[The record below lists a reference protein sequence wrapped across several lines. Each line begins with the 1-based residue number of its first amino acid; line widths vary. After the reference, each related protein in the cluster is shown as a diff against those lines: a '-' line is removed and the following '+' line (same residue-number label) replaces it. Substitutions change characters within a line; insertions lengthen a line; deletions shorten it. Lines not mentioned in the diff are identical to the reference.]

1 MIKRKKINRNKV
13 KSGMSRRKK
22 ILLSAMIAS
31 SLLFADGTY
40 VYADGGQQFHGIS
53 VNVDGAGGEPGNNY
67 NNDGAGYWSV
77 AIGMRASSRA
87 GYGTAVGPFAKAD
100 ALGSNATG
108 FYAQA
113 LGEYSAAYGAGAKAI
128 NGLGVAFGQ
137 GAVVSFGKP
146 LKEEEYNTLPE
157 SYKKLFTAV
166 RTEEAK
172 TVYYQTKILL
182 QDGSTQDQ
190 KICSV
195 AIGAS
200 AAARDNNA
208 VAIGYRS
215 SADEMGAVGIGAFTE
230 AKGKQGLA
238 LGYVAKAIGDFST
251 AVGQWSQANGDHA
264 VAIGYGAIT
273 EKNQAGVAIG
283 YESHSMR
290 VGGKGWNPVTDQVWD
305 DSEAQIEAL
314 GLKEKVKALDEE
326 IAQKQAL
333 EQKAK
338 KDLAEYPD
346 DPGLIEKARVAH
358 NETAKAKEK
367 KNKLFAT
374 WKTPTG
380 DVAVGNSDTGMTRQI
395 TGVAAGSE
403 DTDAVNVAQLKA
415 LNRKNV
421 TQLNALNSKVD
432 TFDTK
437 IENVKKIV
445 DDNKIHYFAVGPDNE
460 KNYTPEGNYN
470 NDGVEQHGGI
480 AIGFNASSKDGDGIA
495 IGKSAQARGWQSIGI
510 GEITYSIGDFSTSI
524 GTRAQAFGE
533 RASAYGSLARA
544 YGANGVAIGTGTL
557 VASKKA
563 ITKAEF
569 DLLSK
574 EQKAWYNTDKV
585 NQQEFYQY
593 RGIDKDGEVKD
604 IETNGTAVGNGAKS
618 IGSGGTAVGHGASSI
633 GTSGVAVG
641 DHAKASDI
649 DNVNG
654 SDFGVAIGAYSQNK
668 VAQGV
673 ALGASSVS
681 DRAENILGYLPNKN
695 GIIENLEEAMEAVGK
710 GKEFTD
716 LKNEYTQTQAQM
728 NAAKVASDGNPGN
741 PELKTKYE
749 QAKQKFDALTT
760 KYAIMTAPWTS
771 RKGAVSIG
779 NDKKGQTRQ
788 LIGVAAGS
796 EDTDAVNV
804 AQLKALND
812 KVDKASI
819 HYFSVKSG
827 KPAKLDGTNWS
838 NDGATGEDAVAI
850 GSKTKAQGKSSTALG
865 TGAKAQGKSSTALG
879 NAAKAEKESS
889 TALGYRAIAKGESS
903 TALGYSAK
911 AQGKS
916 STALGYEAK
925 AQGVSSTAL
934 GNAAKAEKESS
945 TALGYRAI
953 AKGVSSMALGHG
965 AIAEKDYSTALGRE
979 AQALVD
985 GSVALGEGTV
995 AGRAAGKVGY
1005 VASAGDTTFDAVL
1018 TALGKKTDYDNWTA
1032 TINPL
1037 KETYDNLTKAYFGAQ
1052 SSREGVAAKDAL
1064 DKWKGEHKEFLDALE
1079 EKSKLEA
1086 TWRATKA
1093 AVSVGVDGVN
1103 KAGNRII
1110 ESRQITHVAAGSEDT
1125 DAVNVAQ
1132 LKALNDK
1139 VDKGAIHYFSVNSSK
1154 PANPAGTNWSND
1166 GATGKDAV
1174 AIGNGA
1180 IAKALDS
1187 TALGTGAQ
1195 AEGLYSTAL
1204 GYQAQAKGND
1214 STALG
1219 NGAIAKAQSS
1229 TALGY
1234 KAQAQGGSSTAL
1246 GYEAQ
1251 AEGLCSTALGQFA
1264 HAKGDDSTALGSS
1277 AKALGKISMALGQGA
1292 QAQGNF
1298 SMALGNAAQAQG
1310 LFSTAL
1316 GQHAIA
1322 QGNDSTALGQG
1333 AQATVNGSVALGEG
1347 TVAGREAGK
1356 VGYVES
1362 AGGKTLDDVLTAS
1375 GKKAYYNKLKETIN
1389 KSKAEYESLKEACL
1403 VEDENEK
1410 ADAEEQLETWKGE
1423 HKDFFDA
1430 LEEKSKLEAT
1440 WKATK
1445 AAVSVG
1451 GESVDEAGNK
1461 IIATRQITGVAAGSE
1476 DTDAVNVA
1484 QLKAL
1489 NDKVDKGSVH
1499 YFSVKSTDQG
1509 TGSNWDNDGATGDGA
1524 VAIGNRAQAE
1534 GLYSTA
1540 LGQYA
1545 QAKEDSST
1553 ALGNGAQAL
1562 NAHATALGN
1571 GAQAEGLYSTALG
1584 YLSEAK
1590 GYSSAALGQ
1599 FSEAQGQYSMALGY
1613 GAQAEGLYSMAL
1625 GYGAE
1630 AQGDSS
1636 MALGQGAQAPVD
1648 GSVALGEGTVTG
1660 RKAGTVGYLASAGG
1674 TTFDAVLTA
1683 LGKKTDYDNWT
1694 TTINPLKEEYDK
1706 LTQAYFDA
1714 GHSNNDAEKA
1724 ELEAWKGQHAN
1735 FIEALTAK
1743 EKLEATWKA
1752 TKAAVSVGA
1761 DGVNEAGNRIIES
1774 RQITNVAAGT
1784 QDTDAVNV
1792 AQLKALEKGSVHY
1805 FSVNSTDKGA
1815 DSNWKNDGA
1824 TGEDAVA
1831 IGIGTQAKGYASTA
1845 VGYEANVQGDNSTA
1859 LGRKAQAQGGSS
1871 TALGDRAKAAADNGV
1886 AIGTRSEAQVDGS
1899 VALGEGTVA
1908 GREAGTVGYLV
1919 SAAGTTFDDVLT
1931 ALGKK
1936 TEYYKWK
1943 ATIDASIAE
1952 YHRLAL
1958 EYFTAHGD
1966 SDKAVAKDK
1975 LDKWKVQHPEFV
1987 NALEEKSKLEATWKA
2002 TKAAVSVGRDS
2013 PDQVGNRISR
2023 QITNVAAGTK
2033 DTDAVNVAQL
2043 KALNSKV
2050 TTNTGDITTLKKGWT
2065 LEDGN
2070 ATKGTKTVKA
2080 EDTVKV
2086 TGDDYITAT
2095 VDNDGLK
2102 LGMNVTKLNTQI
2114 NNQIDSSE
2122 TVKAKM
2128 NSWVLKAASDKDAE
2142 KAGKTI
2148 NNTDNDVTFDVE
2160 AGQGLTVARDGAT
2173 IKYGVNNKQLVGN
2186 INSGNTAVTNIS
2198 AKFSVTD
2205 GTNTKAVNLGKDKN
2219 NNVKFLGTAGETTV
2233 TVGGNDDAPTVTVGL
2248 GAKFKKQVTDNTSNI
2263 AENKTA
2269 IGKNTTAI
2277 SENKTAI
2284 GENKTA

>member
-1 MIKRKKINRNKV
+1 MDKRNRRNRNKLKIHQGDV
-13 KSGMSRRKK
+13 WGHMYSWRNKISLRKHK
-22 ILLSAMIAS
+22 KVLLLAMIAG
-31 SLLFADGTY
+31 SLIFTDGLYTTY
-40 VYADGGQQFHGIS
+40 VYADGGQQIHGIS
-53 VNVDGAGGEPGNNY
+53 VNVDPGGEPGNNY
-67 NNDGAGYWSV
+67 NNDGAGYLGV
-77 AIGMRASSRA
+77 AIGNRASSQA

-100 ALGSNATG
+100 ALYSNATG

-113 LGEYSAAYGAGAKAI
+113 LGQYSAAYGAGAKAI

-137 GAVVSFGKP
+137 GAVVSLGKP
-146 LKEEEYNTLPE
+146 LKEEEYNGLPE
-157 SYKKLFTAV
+157 PYKKLFTAV

-182 QDGSTQDQ
+182 KDGSTQDQ
-190 KICSV
+190 SICSV

-290 VGGKGWNPVTDQVWD
+290 IGGKGWNPVTDQVWD
-305 DSEAQIEAL
+305 DSEAQIESL

-326 IAQKQAL
+326 IAKKQAL
-333 EQKAK
+333 EQQAK
-338 KDLAEYPD
+338 EALAKFPNDPD
-346 DPGLIEKARVAH
+346 LIEKARVAH
-358 NETAKAKEK
+358 NEKAEADEK

-437 IENVKKIV
+437 IETVKKIAEG
-445 DDNKIHYFAVGPDNE
+445 NKIHYFSVGPDNE
-460 KNYTPEGNYN
+460 KGYPVGENYN

-480 AIGFNASSKDGDGIA
+480 AIGFDASSKDGDGIA

-593 RGIDKDGEVKD
+593 RGINKDGEVKD

-695 GIIENLEEAMEAVGK
+695 GIIEYFEDAMEAVGK

-716 LKNEYTQTQAQM
+716 LKNEYTQVQAQM

-812 KVDKASI
+812 KVDKGSI
-819 HYFSVKSG
+819 HYFSVNSS

-865 TGAKAQGKSSTALG
+865 TGAKAQGK
-879 NAAKAEKESS
+879 
-889 TALGYRAIAKGESS
+889 
-903 TALGYSAK
+903 
-911 AQGKS
+911 
-916 STALGYEAK
+916 
-925 AQGVSSTAL
+925 SSTAL

-1052 SSREGVAAKDAL
+1052 SFREGVAAKDAL

-1139 VDKGAIHYFSVNSSK
+1139 VDKGSIHYFSVNSTDQGVGS
-1154 PANPAGTNWSND
+1154 NWDND

-1204 GYQAQAKGND
+1204 GY
-1214 STALG
+1214 
-1219 NGAIAKAQSS
+1219 
-1229 TALGY
+1229 
-1234 KAQAQGGSSTAL
+1234 
-1246 GYEAQ
+1246 
-1251 AEGLCSTALGQFA
+1251 
-1264 HAKGDDSTALGSS
+1264 
-1277 AKALGKISMALGQGA
+1277 
-1292 QAQGNF
+1292 
-1298 SMALGNAAQAQG
+1298 
-1310 LFSTAL
+1310 
-1316 GQHAIA
+1316 
-1322 QGNDSTALGQG
+1322 
-1333 AQATVNGSVALGEG
+1333 
-1347 TVAGREAGK
+1347 
-1356 VGYVES
+1356 
-1362 AGGKTLDDVLTAS
+1362 
-1375 GKKAYYNKLKETIN
+1375 
-1389 KSKAEYESLKEACL
+1389 
-1403 VEDENEK
+1403 
-1410 ADAEEQLETWKGE
+1410 
-1423 HKDFFDA
+1423 
-1430 LEEKSKLEAT
+1430 
-1440 WKATK
+1440 
-1445 AAVSVG
+1445 
-1451 GESVDEAGNK
+1451 
-1461 IIATRQITGVAAGSE
+1461 
-1476 DTDAVNVA
+1476 
-1484 QLKAL
+1484 
-1489 NDKVDKGSVH
+1489 
-1499 YFSVKSTDQG
+1499 
-1509 TGSNWDNDGATGDGA
+1509 
-1524 VAIGNRAQAE
+1524 
-1534 GLYSTA
+1534 
-1540 LGQYA
+1540 
-1545 QAKEDSST
+1545 
-1553 ALGNGAQAL
+1553 
-1562 NAHATALGN
+1562 
-1571 GAQAEGLYSTALG
+1571 
-1584 YLSEAK
+1584 LSEAK

-1599 FSEAQGQYSMALGY
+1599 FSEAQGQ
-1613 GAQAEGLYSMAL
+1613 YSMAL

-1792 AQLKALEKGSVHY
+1792 AQLKALENKVDKGSIHY
-1805 FSVNSTDKGA
+1805 FSVKSGESVNSDGT
-1815 DSNWKNDGA
+1815 NWNNDGA
-1824 TGEDAVA
+1824 TGEDSVA
-1831 IGIGTQAKGYASTA
+1831 IGSKTKAQGDYSTA
-1845 VGYEANVQGDNSTA
+1845 LGNGAQAQGHFSTA
-1859 LGRKAQAQGGSS
+1859 LGRGAQAQSWFSTALGYGAQAQGKSS
-1871 TALGDRAKAAADNGV
+1871 TALGQG
-1886 AIGTRSEAQVDGS
+1886 AQALVEGS

-1908 GREAGTVGYLV
+1908 GRAAGTVGYL
-1919 SAAGTTFDDVLT
+1919 
-1931 ALGKK
+1931 ALGGSATFEDALKILNKTKDYDKWTAIINDKKADYDNLTKAFEDARTENDK
-1936 TEYYKWK
+1936 TE
-1943 ATIDASIAE
+1943 
-1952 YHRLAL
+1952 
-1958 EYFTAHGD
+1958 
-1966 SDKAVAKDK
+1966 AKTN
-1975 LDKWKVQHPEFV
+1975 LDKWKGEHQDFV
-1987 NALEEKSKLEATWKA
+1987 DALKEKSKLEATWRA
-2002 TKAAVSVGRDS
+2002 TKAAVSVGVDGV
-2013 PDQVGNRISR
+2013 DEAGNRIIESR
-2023 QITNVAAGTK
+2023 QITNVAAGTQ

-2043 KALNSKV
+2043 KALANAPMNFYFGGTKDK
-2050 TTNTGDITTLKKGWT
+2050 TTNVYTPGTTNWSMPLNEFRMDFGDGLKAEQVTDK
-2065 LEDGN
+2065 DGN
-2070 ATKGTKTVKA
+2070 KYTRVTLDKESLKGDPAFKGEKGADGTNGKSAYDIWLDKQTDKTKKEQDFLNSLKGKDGQAGATGKSAYQVWKELQNPDGSKPNENKTKEEFIASLKGEKGENGKDGVVADVTVKA
-2080 EDTVKV
+2080 SEKGEGINEAKFVITTKKPEMTFVGDRNIKTLIEKDNTVKIGLKD
-2086 TGDDYITAT
+2086 TITAET
-2095 VDNDGLK
+2095 INVGKKVKINDDGAIFGDVKINEEKGKGTITGLSNTTWDVNK
-2102 LGMNVTKLNTQI
+2102 IVSGRAATEDQLNQATQNMQNHIYEIGKHMNGI
-2114 NNQIDSSE
+2114 
-2122 TVKAKM
+2122 
-2128 NSWVLKAASDKDAE
+2128 AASNAALAGLHPLEYDEDDKWNLSAAIGNYKGANAFALGAFYRPNE
-2142 KAGKTI
+2142 RTLLSVGGTLAGEEHLLNVGLSLKT
-2148 NNTDNDVTFDVE
+2148 
-2160 AGQGLTVARDGAT
+2160 GP
-2173 IKYGVNNKQLVGN
+2173 
-2186 INSGNTAVTNIS
+2186 
-2198 AKFSVTD
+2198 
-2205 GTNTKAVNLGKDKN
+2205 
-2219 NNVKFLGTAGETTV
+2219 GTAGKVYVSRAAMAREIQALKLQ
-2233 TVGGNDDAPTVTVGL
+2233 N
-2248 GAKFKKQVTDNTSNI
+2248 KQREAESQKLLQDNRAI
-2263 AENKTA
+2263 REENKEMKKELEWLKA
-2269 IGKNTTAI
+2269 QVAQLMAK
-2277 SENKTAI
+2277 
-2284 GENKTA
+2284 